1 MRKQAQGG
9 CVTCP
14 MSHRQFSRITR
25 VCLRPEPLT
34 SSWWGCFLCSAS
46 LLPKALA
53 VFLVSAMAPLEFPLY
68 LPAFPSLHI
77 QLFLALHSRVLV
89 CLIPTLQIPFP
100 ARSGKF
106 CPQFPECLSPATPTA
121 YPSLSSTQERV
132 LIFPLSP
139 PAHSNLKRETC
150 TAHFL
155 TSRTQA

>member
-53 VFLVSAMAPLEFPLY
+53 AFLVSAMAPLEFPLY

-100 ARSGKF
+100 EGLGSF
-106 CPQFPECLSPATPTA
+106 IPS
-121 YPSLSSTQERV
+121 SLSVFLLPHPQHTQV
-132 LIFPLSP
+132 PPPPKNGFLSSP
-139 PAHSNLKRETC
+139 CPHLH
-150 TAHFL
+150 TAI
-155 TSRTQA
+155 